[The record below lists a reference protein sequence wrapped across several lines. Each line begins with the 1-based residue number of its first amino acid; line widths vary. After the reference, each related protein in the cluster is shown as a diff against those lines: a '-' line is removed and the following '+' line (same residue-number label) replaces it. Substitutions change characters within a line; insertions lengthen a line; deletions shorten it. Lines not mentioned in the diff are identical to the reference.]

1 MAAAFEPSLHR
12 RRSLFPSLRARP
24 DRIDCLV
31 PSDYQYRSAGP
42 RGSEQNPN
50 TQAAGPY
57 GFFFTFTS
65 RRLHVEHTSAVGQC
79 ASAGASARNERRT
92 SRCAPPANRRPSTAP
107 LSRSN
112 RSAPRGAAVHQTR
125 IPGNIKN
132 LKGKMF
138 YIFFSL
144 FLSFSLTHTHTHVFS
159 LSSHT
164 RTHRPDPERVATAAA
179 SVYWCVW

>member
-1 MAAAFEPSLHR
+1 MAAAFEPSL
-12 RRSLFPSLRARP
+12 RRSFPIAVTPYPSRP
-24 DRIDCLV
+24 PHRVRSDRIGCLV

-65 RRLHVEHTSAVGQC
+65 RRLHVEHAGAADQC
-79 ASAGASARNERRT
+79 ARARASARNELPT
-92 SRCAPPANRRPSTAP
+92 SRGRPPTNRRPSTVP

-112 RSAPRGAAVHQTR
+112 RSAPRGAVCQTQ

-144 FLSFSLTHTHTHVFS
+144 PLVLPTSLSLTH
-159 LSSHT
+159 
-164 RTHRPDPERVATAAA
+164 
-179 SVYWCVW
+179 